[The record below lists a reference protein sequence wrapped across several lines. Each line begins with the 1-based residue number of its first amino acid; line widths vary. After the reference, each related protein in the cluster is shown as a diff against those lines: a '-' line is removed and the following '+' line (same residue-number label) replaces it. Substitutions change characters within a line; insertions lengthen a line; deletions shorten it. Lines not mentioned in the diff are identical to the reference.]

1 MLWDNVVNQM
11 LSKNNTFLLK
21 IFRLMLSES
30 TSTAGGSEV
39 SGELDEEV
47 SKVKEIA
54 KKLLQTDKSL
64 S

>member
-1 MLWDNVVNQM
+1 
-11 LSKNNTFLLK
+11 
-21 IFRLMLSES
+21 MLSES